1 MPYMGNQP
9 ATSFSSV
16 SYQDLTGSNG
26 TSFTLDYPVGN
37 AQEIEVFVN
46 NVRQE
51 PGVAYTANGTE
62 LITTGTISISDD
74 FYVVFQGKAQQ
85 SATHP
90 ANQDLDANN
99 GTFTGTVTASSFI
112 GIPNPSLIINGA
124 MQVWQRTT
132 SVTTSSSG
140 TFSADRWASNAGAST
155 TFSRSTDVPTG
166 FQYSIS
172 VAGATYTGIRTRIEA
187 ANCKHIAGQEVTF
200 SWYAKRTAGT
210 GDMKTYL
217 GYASAED
224 NFGTVT
230 LIEEVVNTASAS
242 VSSDWARYTYTVT
255 LPANA
260 ANGLHFVVFNG
271 SASGAVTTL
280 YTGVKLEVGSTATDF
295 VHRSYGEELALCQR
309 YYFRT
314 DAGGGSLAP
323 THMTGFIAY
332 TGTNAG
338 QGHVSFPTTM
348 RANPSSTVSSLSLW
362 NGPST
367 AVTSIVATNSSTT
380 TGTLNLGTGGGL
392 SGSYQLISP
401 STGTGYVDFD
411 AEL

>member
-1 MPYMGNQP
+1 MAKDKLTDYDSTTASNNTDIGGVSIAEGMLPSNVNNSMRELTKQLGAFADGTDGVDVLKLQDDTDTNSIKLQAP
-9 ATSFSSV
+9 SSV
-16 SYQDLTGSNG
+16 TAN
-26 TSFTLDYPVGN
+26 TTFTLPDGD
-37 AQEIEVFVN
+37 
-46 NVRQE
+46 
-51 PGVAYTANGTE
+51 GTADQVLKTDGSGQ
-62 LITTGTISISDD
+62 LGFADR
-74 FYVVFQGKAQQ
+74 
-85 SATHP
+85 H
-90 ANQDLDANN
+90 
-99 GTFTGTVTASSFI
+99 
-112 GIPNPSLIINGA
+112 PNPSLIINGA
-124 MQVWQRTT
+124 MQIWQRTT

-155 TFSRSTDVPTG
+155 VFSRSTDVPTG
-166 FQYSIS
+166 FQYSLS

-295 VHRSYGEELALCQR
+295 IHRSYGEELALCQR
-309 YYFRT
+309 YYYQ
-314 DAGGGSLAP
+314 AGGDGVNSFAYKGYLDASNYVAATHQHPVAMRAAP
-323 THMTGFIAY
+323 TLTKV
-332 TGTNAG
+332 GTFNVSGIG
-338 QGHVSFPTTM
+338 Q
-348 RANPSSTVSSLSLW
+348 PS
-362 NGPST
+362 
-367 AVTSIVATNSSTT
+367 AVEATKVTYVWQAQKD
-380 TGTLNLGTGGGL
+380 G
-392 SGSYQLISP
+392 
-401 STGTGYVDFD
+401 STGTYGFYSNNSGGFTLE